1 MPTLNTISYARK
13 KFAQKI
19 AVKEVRF
26 LPDDVQRIYD
36 NTDPLTFYAIDGYDD
51 SGLLWACDGVRATA
65 GDISALLKRCR
76 NGSDRIISAHMTV
89 RGNFAIV
96 TA

>member
-1 MPTLNTISYARK
+1 MQALKPIMPTLNTISYARK

-36 NTDPLTFYAIDGYDD
+36 TTDPLTFYAIDGYDD
-51 SGLLWACDGVRATA
+51 SGLLWACNG
-65 GDISALLKRCR
+65 ALEIPEFIPEDDFIREIR
-76 NGSDRIISAHMTV
+76 EAFDFGEED
-89 RGNFAIV
+89 
-96 TA
+96 

>member
-51 SGLLWACDGVRATA
+51 SGLLWACDGVLEIPDFIPEDDFIREIREAF
-65 GDISALLKRCR
+65 DFSWEEE
-76 NGSDRIISAHMTV
+76 D
-89 RGNFAIV
+89 
-96 TA
+96 